1 MRKYKKKGKKELR
14 GKTET
19 EKMRKR
25 RRTEP
30 KKS

>member
-25 RRTEP
+25 RRKEP